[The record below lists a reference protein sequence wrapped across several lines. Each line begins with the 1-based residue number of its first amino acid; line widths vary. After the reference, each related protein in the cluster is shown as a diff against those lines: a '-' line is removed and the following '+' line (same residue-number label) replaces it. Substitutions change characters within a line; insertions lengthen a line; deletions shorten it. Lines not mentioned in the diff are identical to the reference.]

1 MAFQTATD
9 SPLLARFDY
18 FVAVFFA
25 LSAFLLARGEPR
37 LAREYYWRRVA
48 RIVPA
53 YVVSVAIIVVTLPPL
68 AGVRAGPLLANLM
81 LTQLYVPG
89 GLIDG
94 LTQHW
99 SLCVEVAFYLVL
111 PAYLACGRRGRAV
124 VLAVAVA
131 TALVWPHLIPAPEQT
146 PGELNL
152 QIWPISFAPWFA
164 VGLLCAE
171 VERAGRTWRV
181 RVPALRWV
189 FPALSLPVAWA
200 GGVLGPAGLEHPSAA
215 EFNVRV
221 LLGALFAVLWIVPF
235 ALAPRLHGTALCT
248 RPAQLLGRWS
258 YSLFLWHMAVL
269 YAVFPILGVSL
280 FDAHFVPVL
289 TLTVALSL
297 VVTYLSYTWVEVPGA
312 RVVHQ
317 LRAKLVRQAL
327 PDILLIRSIGMNVT
341 TARKPL

>member
-9 SPLLARFDY
+9 SPVLARFDY

-37 LAREYYWRRVA
+37 PAREYYWRRVA

-68 AGVRAGPLLANLM
+68 AGVRAGPLLANLT
-81 LTQLYVPG
+81 LTQLYVSG

-99 SLCVEVAFYLVL
+99 SLCVEVAFYLCLFFTSRWVFYRDVGA
-111 PAYLACGRRGRAV
+111 PRSEGGRAV

-131 TALVWPHLIPAPEQT
+131 AALVWPHLIPSPEQT

-171 VERAGRTWRV
+171 VERAGHTWRL
-181 RVPALRWV
+181 RVPGLRWV

-221 LLGALFAVLWIVPF
+221 LLGALFAALWIVPF

-269 YAVFPILGVSL
+269 YFVFPILGVGL
-280 FDAHFVPVL
+280 FDAHFVPAL
-289 TLTVALSL
+289 TLTVLLSL
-297 VVTYLSYTWVEVPGA
+297 VVSYLSYSWVEVPGA
-312 RVVHQ
+312 KGVHQ
-317 LRAKLVRQAL
+317 LRAGVVR
-327 PDILLIRSIGMNVT
+327 
-341 TARKPL
+341 